1 MTKMNRGPESFANS
15 LLDAPDLS
23 SVLYMLYWNL
33 PLNAT
38 ALRDLGDL
46 RSVVKKEEARR
57 VKEEQAPQPFGDGDW
72 DASIIHNDG

>member
-1 MTKMNRGPESFANS
+1 
-15 LLDAPDLS
+15 
-23 SVLYMLYWNL
+23 MLYWNL

>member
-1 MTKMNRGPESFANS
+1 MTKMNRGPEHFANS

-57 VKEEQAPQPFGDGDW
+57 VKEEQALEPFGDGDW

>member
-1 MTKMNRGPESFANS
+1 MNRDPKILANS

-23 SVLYMLYWNL
+23 SVLYILYWNL

-46 RSVVKKEEARR
+46 RLLVQKEEG
-57 VKEEQAPQPFGDGDW
+57 EE
-72 DASIIHNDG
+72 NE